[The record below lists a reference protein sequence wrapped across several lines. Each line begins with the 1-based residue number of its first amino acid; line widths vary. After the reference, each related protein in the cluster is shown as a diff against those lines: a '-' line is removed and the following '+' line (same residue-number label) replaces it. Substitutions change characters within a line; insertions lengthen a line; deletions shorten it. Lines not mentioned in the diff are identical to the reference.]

1 LPKKRTNLRE
11 EKRGGGLLIKKNIGI
26 RTNRI
31 LILFIFLFSSLL
43 LSACVNTDQPKQKI
57 SAKNETPKGP
67 APALGTEWK
76 LPISVPDGEFDKFFG
91 WITESQILYVTNLE
105 QTSSVFVY
113 NLLSGKSEL
122 IYSTQNPI
130 VNVQISPSKKN
141 ILIHSAPSSYEGLVT
156 IIDTKGKEL
165 LIQSFPSYELVF
177 EWNLYNESEVL
188 VSKFEEDWSF
198 QLFLLDIK
206 NDRTNEI
213 FMPQPFVKWMNE
225 GELAYLNWDPNN
237 PSLVA
242 PLKVKEIENE
252 SEKTVFPAAIQFSTF
267 RNLLMTVTTNEQ
279 DKSVAIYSF
288 FDKQMKKLFTF
299 SIPQLSKFSDWLV
312 PFYDYNE
319 QKGQFITFSPL
330 ISGEMDSYTGG
341 FQLLTY
347 DLQQGSSRLIMQGMD
362 NVPLNFSPSGNA
374 VLYGNRLEKI
384 IDLNT
389 KKSYDLIKE

>member
-1 LPKKRTNLRE
+1 M
-11 EKRGGGLLIKKNIGI
+11 
-26 RTNRI
+26 
-31 LILFIFLFSSLL
+31 
-43 LSACVNTDQPKQKI
+43 NTDQPNQKI
-57 SAKNETPKGP
+57 PAKNEKPIEP

-76 LPISVPDGEFDKFFG
+76 FPISVPEGEFDKFVG
-91 WITESQILYVTNLE
+91 WIAESQILYVTNLE

-156 IIDTKGKEL
+156 IIDPKGKEL
-165 LIQSFPSYELVF
+165 LKQSFPSYELVF
-177 EWNLYNESEVL
+177 EWNLYNESEIL

-206 NDRTNEI
+206 NDRTTEI

-225 GELAYLNWDPNN
+225 GELAYLNWDENN

-242 PLKVKEIENE
+242 PLNVKGIENG
-252 SEKTVFPAAIQFSTF
+252 SEKTVFPAAIHFSTF
-267 RNLLMTVTTNEQ
+267 RNLFMTVTKNEQ
-279 DKSVAIYSF
+279 DQSLAIYSF

-330 ISGEMDSYTGG
+330 TSGEMDSYTGG

-347 DLQQGSSRLIMQGMD
+347 DIQQGSSRLIMKGME

-384 IDLNT
+384 IDLIS